1 MIAVKSAVAA
11 RMRHPDATLHTALIA
26 AGRSGAPALQ
36 LRERI
41 DALTLSPMPAMP
53 VSQTSG
59 D

>member
-1 MIAVKSAVAA
+1 
-11 RMRHPDATLHTALIA
+11 MRHPDATLHTALIA